1 MPRNVEDLARGRYDV
16 LVVGGGIHGLFAA
29 YDAAQRG
36 LSVALVERADFGS
49 GLSFNHQRT
58 LHGGLRALEG
68 GHLQKCRRQ
77 IAERR
82 VWARIAPHLLR
93 PLPFLIGTYRWTRRS
108 RWLIKGGFSV
118 YDQIGRRRNAAVSP
132 ELHLPKGR
140 LESAAATKRLFPGV
154 STSGLSG
161 GAIWYDYQTRHPDR
175 LTWTVALAAQEAGA
189 QLVNYVSAVKP
200 VASGNRVTGVEVR
213 DELTGRT
220 YTIEASATLLAV
232 GGRLPIVMGAFG
244 VDGAPPMLRAMNVL
258 LNRPAKDIATA
269 APGPLGRMLT
279 SVPWSGFVLVGTN
292 QSVAAV
298 PPDEIE
304 PPAEAVDAFLADAN
318 ATFPKLAAERKDI
331 RMLHHGLTP
340 ATTRGGRL
348 DLMPE
353 AQIVD
358 HGRQGA
364 AGLFSM
370 IGVKYTTARETAERA
385 VTEISRAIGRSAK
398 PCRTDATV
406 LPHAGIA
413 DAEGRLIETLRELR
427 VDLDRD
433 VIDHLT
439 SWYGTEATEIARFAA
454 AIDQLERV
462 SPHSPILA
470 AEIAYAAKHAQAHHL
485 SDAVLRRTA
494 LGSAGHP
501 GRGALECAASVMAR
515 TLGWTDEQ
523 RAGELAATEAI
534 YPATA
539 RRTP

>member
-154 STSGLSG
+154 STSGLTG

-485 SDAVLRRTA
+485 NDAVLRRTA

-501 GRGALECAASVMAR
+501 DRGALECAASVMAR

-523 RAGELAATEAI
+523 RAAELAATEAI

>member
-1 MPRNVEDLARGRYDV
+1 
-16 LVVGGGIHGLFAA
+16 
-29 YDAAQRG
+29 
-36 LSVALVERADFGS
+36 
-49 GLSFNHQRT
+49 
-58 LHGGLRALEG
+58 
-68 GHLQKCRRQ
+68 
-77 IAERR
+77 
-82 VWARIAPHLLR
+82 
-93 PLPFLIGTYRWTRRS
+93 
-108 RWLIKGGFSV
+108 
-118 YDQIGRRRNAAVSP
+118 
-132 ELHLPKGR
+132 
-140 LESAAATKRLFPGV
+140 
-154 STSGLSG
+154 
-161 GAIWYDYQTRHPDR
+161 
-175 LTWTVALAAQEAGA
+175 
-189 QLVNYVSAVKP
+189 
-200 VASGNRVTGVEVR
+200 
-213 DELTGRT
+213 
-220 YTIEASATLLAV
+220 
-232 GGRLPIVMGAFG
+232 
-244 VDGAPPMLRAMNVL
+244 
-258 LNRPAKDIATA
+258 
-269 APGPLGRMLT
+269 MLT
-279 SVPWSGFVLVGTN
+279 SVPSSGFVLVGTN

-485 SDAVLRRTA
+485 NDAVLRRTA

-501 GRGALECAASVMAR
+501 GRGALECAASVMSR

-523 RAGELAATEAI
+523 RTAELAATEAI